1 MQYGAL
7 PELHG
12 QNILLSF
19 EDGRVQKCVLR
30 DHDTVRI
37 YKPWLTAHQLS
48 LPKYVVREDTPNTL
62 INEDFWKPF
71 LCLSF
76 QTLAVSVNLICPII
90 DAIQDLLV

>member
-37 YKPWLTAHQLS
+37 YKPWLTAHHLS
-48 LPKYVVREDTPNTL
+48 LPKYVVRRYT
-62 INEDFWKPF
+62 
-71 LCLSF
+71 
-76 QTLAVSVNLICPII
+76 
-90 DAIQDLLV
+90 

>member
-37 YKPWLTAHQLS
+37 YKPWLTASAFIAEVCRQRR
-48 LPKYVVREDTPNTL
+48 YT
-62 INEDFWKPF
+62 
-71 LCLSF
+71 
-76 QTLAVSVNLICPII
+76 
-90 DAIQDLLV
+90 

>member
-37 YKPWLTAHQLS
+37 YKTMANSTSAFIAEVCRQRR
-48 LPKYVVREDTPNTL
+48 YT
-62 INEDFWKPF
+62 
-71 LCLSF
+71 
-76 QTLAVSVNLICPII
+76 
-90 DAIQDLLV
+90 